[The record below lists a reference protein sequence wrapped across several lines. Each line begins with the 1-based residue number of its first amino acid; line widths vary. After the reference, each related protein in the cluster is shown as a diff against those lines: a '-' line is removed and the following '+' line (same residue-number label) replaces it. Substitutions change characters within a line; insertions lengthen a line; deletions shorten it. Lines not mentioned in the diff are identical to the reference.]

1 MSRRGGSYQPE
12 QRRDRPSPL
21 QPTPSEVAGRGRGR
35 GRGRGISGQGRGAT
49 HAPAPVTGSPSQSPV
64 FDSQP
69 PVIGSSSQAHVAPAS
84 SSVTV
89 PPAASVEVAPP
100 TASTSVEALTSEV
113 AERLTLNAPAPAP
126 APSSSKAIR
135 FPNRPNYGTLGK
147 KIRIRANHFLVQVAD
162 RDLHHYD
169 VAINPEVT
177 SKKVNRDIMTQLVET
192 YRETHLGKR
201 TPAYDG
207 RKNLYTGGALP
218 FSSRDFVVKL
228 ADHDKQA
235 SSEGSASKKREREF
249 KVTIRFASKPDLHHL
264 QQFLR
269 RQQLD
274 SPQETIQAL
283 DVVLRATPSLKYN
296 VVGSSF
302 FSPDLGISGL
312 PGSGIGPL
320 GSGTEYWRGYYQSLR
335 PTQMG
340 LSLNVDVSA
349 RAFYEPILVS
359 DFLVKHFKFNFSRP
373 LSNQDRIKV
382 KKALR
387 GVKVELIG
395 IGASRSYKV
404 SGISKEP
411 LRELTFT
418 LDDKNTK
425 KTVVQYF
432 YEKYDVQLKYTNL
445 PAVQAG
451 SDTKPAYLP
460 MELCQIA
467 AGQRYTKRLNED
479 QVTALLR
486 ATCQRPHERENYIKQ
501 ILRKN
506 NFNTDKLV
514 HDFGIQVN
522 EELATIEARVLPPPR
537 LVYHQTGKESSVDPW
552 MGQWN
557 MINKK
562 MIDGG
567 KVLHWACVNFSTRVS
582 RDLPSTFCFELVNMC
597 TSKGMVFAREPL
609 IPIIS
614 AQPSQIEKALV
625 DVHKQSVSKL
635 ANMKQEGKL
644 KLLII
649 ILPDV
654 KGSYGII
661 KRICETELGIVSQCC
676 QPRQASK
683 LSKQYLENV
692 SLKINVKVGGRNTV
706 LNDAM
711 QRKIPHVSDLPT
723 LILGADVTHPQPGED
738 SSPSIAAVVGS
749 MDWPWVT
756 KYRGIISAQSHREEI
771 IEDLYKSY
779 QDPKRGL
786 VHGGMI
792 RELLRAFYQTARVK
806 PARII
811 FYRDGVSEGQFSQVL
826 LHEMDAIRKACV
838 SLEEGY
844 LPPVT
849 FVVVQKRHH
858 TRFFPVD
865 RSQMDKSGN
874 IMPGTVV
881 DTSIC
886 HPREH
891 DFYLNSHAG
900 IQGTS
905 RPTHY
910 HVLYDEN
917 NFTADELQSF
927 TNNLC
932 YTYARCTRS
941 VSIVPPAYYAHLV
954 AFRARYYIEGES
966 SDIGSTSGGSGNR
979 VSNVMVTMPSVMDS
993 VKEVMFFC

>member
-1 MSRRGGSYQPE
+1 MSRRGGGSYQPD
-12 QRRDRPSPL
+12 QRRDRPSPA
-21 QPTPSEVAGRGRGR
+21 QPTPAETSGRGRGR
-35 GRGRGISGQGRGAT
+35 GRGGGRGVSGQGRGAT
-49 HAPAPVTGSPSQSPV
+49 HVPS
-64 FDSQP
+64 
-69 PVIGSSSQAHVAPAS
+69 PVIGSSSPAPVFGSQPTAPVIGSSLQAHVVSSAS
-84 SSVTV
+84 SSVAP
-89 PPAASVEVAPP
+89 PPAAAPT
-100 TASTSVEALTSEV
+100 TAPTSVEAMSSEV
-113 AERLTLNAPAPAP
+113 AERLTLQPP
-126 APSSSKAIR
+126 APSSSKAVR
-135 FPNRPNYGTLGK
+135 FPNRPGYGTRGK

-169 VAINPEVT
+169 VEINPEVT
-177 SKKVNRDIMTQLVET
+177 SKKVNRDIMKQLVET
-192 YRETHLGKR
+192 YQETHLGKR

-218 FSSRDFVVKL
+218 FSSKEFVVKL
-228 ADHDKQA
+228 VDQDQQPH

-302 FSPDLGISGL
+302 FSPDLGISGSR
-312 PGSGIGPL
+312 GSGVGPL

-349 RAFYEPILVS
+349 RAFYEPILVP

-373 LSNQDRIKV
+373 LSDQDRVKI

-387 GVKVELIG
+387 GVKVVVIG
-395 IGASRSYKV
+395 IGNTRSYKV
-404 SGISKEP
+404 AGVSKEP
-411 LRELTFT
+411 LRELTFI
-418 LDDKNTK
+418 LDDKKTK
-425 KTVVQYF
+425 KSVVRYF
-432 YEKYDVQLKYTNL
+432 YEKYEVELKHTNL

-451 SDTKPAYLP
+451 SDTKPVYLP
-460 MELCQIA
+460 MELCQIVS
-467 AGQRYTKRLNED
+467 GQRYTKRLNED

-501 ILRKN
+501 ILRQN

-514 HDFGIQVN
+514 HDFGIQIK
-522 EELATIEARVLPPPR
+522 EELATVEARVLPPPT

-567 KVLHWACVNFSTRVS
+567 KVRYWGCVNFSTRVN

-597 TSKGMVFAREPL
+597 TSKGMVFAPEPFV
-609 IPIIS
+609 PIIS
-614 AQPSQIEKALV
+614 AQPSQIERVLV
-625 DVHKQSVSKL
+625 DVHKQSVNKL
-635 ANMKQEGKL
+635 ATMKLEGKL
-644 KLLII
+644 QLLII
-649 ILPDV
+649 LLPDV
-654 KGSYGII
+654 KGSYGRI

-692 SLKINVKVGGRNTV
+692 SLKINVKAGGRNTV
-706 LNDAM
+706 LNDAI
-711 QRKIPHVSDLPT
+711 QRTIPHVSDLPT

-756 KYRGIISAQSHREEI
+756 RYRGIVSAQSHREEI
-771 IEDLYKSY
+771 IQDLYNSY

-792 RELLRAFYQTARVK
+792 RELLRAFYQSARVK

-844 LPPVT
+844 LPRVT

-865 RSQMDKSGN
+865 RSQTDKSGN

-917 NFTADELQSF
+917 NFTADELQSL

-941 VSIVPPAYYAHLV
+941 VSIVPPAYYAHLA
-954 AFRARYYIEGES
+954 AFRARYYIEGEAS
-966 SDIGSTSGGSGNR
+966 EIGSTSGGSGSR
-979 VSNVMVTMPSVMDS
+979 GTNVVVTMPSVMEN

>member
-1 MSRRGGSYQPE
+1 MSRRGGGSYQPD
-12 QRRDRPSPL
+12 QRRDRPSPA
-21 QPTPSEVAGRGRGR
+21 QPTPAEASGRGRGR
-35 GRGRGISGQGRGAT
+35 GRGGARGISGQGRGAT
-49 HAPAPVTGSPSQSPV
+49 QVPSPVIGSPSMAPV
-64 FDSQP
+64 FGSQP
-69 PVIGSSSQAHVAPAS
+69 TAPVIGSSSQAHVVSSAP
-84 SSVTV
+84 SSVAP
-89 PPAASVEVAPP
+89 PPAAAPSP
-100 TASTSVEALTSEV
+100 ASTSVEALSSEV
-113 AERLTLNAPAPAP
+113 AETLTLQPP
-126 APSSSKAIR
+126 APSSSKAVR
-135 FPNRPNYGTLGK
+135 FPNRPSYGSRGK

-177 SKKVNRDIMTQLVET
+177 SKKVNRDIMKQLVET
-192 YRETHLGKR
+192 YQDAYLGKL

-218 FSSRDFVVKL
+218 FSSKEFVVKL
-228 ADHDKQA
+228 VDQDKQPH

-283 DVVLRATPSLKYN
+283 DVVLRATPSMKYN

-302 FSPDLGISGL
+302 FSPDLGISGSR
-312 PGSGIGPL
+312 GSGVGPL
-320 GSGTEYWRGYYQSLR
+320 GSGTEYWRGFYQSLR

-349 RAFYEPILVS
+349 RAFYEPIPVP

-373 LSNQDRIKV
+373 LSDQDRVKV

-387 GVKVELIG
+387 GVKVVLVG
-395 IGASRSYKV
+395 IGNTRSYKV
-404 SGISKEP
+404 VGVSKEP
-411 LRELTFT
+411 LRDLTFV
-418 LDDKNTK
+418 LDDKRTQK
-425 KTVVQYF
+425 SVVQYF
-432 YEKYDVQLKYTNL
+432 SEKYEVNLKHTYL

-451 SDTKPAYLP
+451 SDTKPVYLP
-460 MELCQIA
+460 MELCQIVS
-467 AGQRYTKRLNED
+467 GQRYTKRLNED

-501 ILRKN
+501 ILRQN

-514 HDFGIQVN
+514 HDFGIQIN
-522 EELATIEARVLPPPR
+522 EELATVEARVLPPPM
-537 LVYHQTGKESSVDPW
+537 LLYHQTGKESSVDPR

-567 KVLHWACVNFSTRVS
+567 KVLYWGCVNFSTRVN

-597 TSKGMVFAREPL
+597 TSKGMVFAPEPL
-609 IPIIS
+609 VPIIS
-614 AQPSQIEKALV
+614 AQPSQIDRVLV
-625 DVHKQSVSKL
+625 DVHKQSVNKL
-635 ANMKQEGKL
+635 ANMKVEGRL
-644 KLLII
+644 QLLII

-654 KGSYGII
+654 KGSYGRI

-683 LSKQYLENV
+683 LSKQYLENL
-692 SLKINVKVGGRNTV
+692 SLKINVKAGGRNTV
-706 LNDAM
+706 LNDAI
-711 QRKIPHVSDLPT
+711 QRTIPHVSDLPT

-749 MDWPWVT
+749 IDWPWVT
-756 KYRGIISAQSHREEI
+756 RYRGIVSAQSHREEI
-771 IEDLYKSY
+771 IQDLYNSY

-792 RELLRAFYQTARVK
+792 RELLRAFYQSARVK

-826 LHEMDAIRKACV
+826 LHEMDAIRRACL

-844 LPPVT
+844 LPRVT

-881 DTSIC
+881 DTTIC

-917 NFTADELQSF
+917 NFTADELQSL

-941 VSIVPPAYYAHLV
+941 VSIVPPAYYAHLA
-954 AFRARYYIEGES
+954 AFRARYYIEGEAS
-966 SDIGSTSGGSGNR
+966 EIGSTSGGSGSR
-979 VSNVMVTMPSVMDS
+979 GTNVVVTMPSVMDN